1 MSLACA
7 LTPTRGVAAAALV
20 VTLALSAGCAGNDT
34 ANQRSTATGS
44 ASPTAATSAP
54 AAQPARPFGP
64 ACAKVPATGPGSF
77 ADMANQPVAT
87 AVSRNPLLST
97 LATAVT
103 KAGLADTLNRAE
115 ALTVFAPTNDAFA
128 KIPPATLN
136 KVLADKKTL
145 TAILTYHAVGARHT
159 PADLASSTF
168 TTLQGGTI
176 TTAETSTDTVIDRAR
191 VVCGNVQTRN
201 ATVYL
206 IDTVLMPQS

>member
-1 MSLACA
+1 MSLARA

-20 VTLALSAGCAGNDT
+20 ATLALTASCAGSDP
-34 ANQRSTATGS
+34 ARQRSTATGS

-64 ACAKVPATGPGSF
+64 ACAKVPATGPGSV
-77 ADMANQPVAT
+77 ADMANQSVAT
-87 AVSRNPLLST
+87 AASRNPLLST
-97 LATAVT
+97 LATAVS

-136 KVLADKKTL
+136 QVLADKKTL
-145 TAILTYHAVGARHT
+145 TSILTYHVVGARQA
-159 PADLASSTF
+159 PADLASSTL
-168 TTLQGGTI
+168 TTLQGGTV
-176 TTAETSTDTVIDRAR
+176 TTAETNTYTVVDRAR
-191 VVCGNVQTRN
+191 IVCGNVQTRN

-206 IDTVLMPQS
+206 IDMVLMPQS

>member
-1 MSLACA
+1 VSIVTTLSPRRKLAAGALIATVA
-7 LTPTRGVAAAALV
+7 LTTGPALATPAAAE
-20 VTLALSAGCAGNDT
+20 
-34 ANQRSTATGS
+34 
-44 ASPTAATSAP
+44 AP
-54 AAQPARPFGP
+54 RPFGP
-64 ACAKVPATGPGSF
+64 ACAKVPASGPGSV

-87 AVSRNPLLST
+87 AAARNPLLST
-97 LATAVT
+97 LATAVG

-145 TAILTYHAVGARHT
+145 TSILTYHVVGARHT
-159 PADLASSTF
+159 PADLANGRFKTV
-168 TTLQGGTI
+168 QGGTL
-176 TTAETSTDTVIDRAR
+176 TTAKKGETYTVNGAH

-206 IDTVLMPQS
+206 IDTVLMPKR

>member
-1 MSLACA
+1 MSIARTLSPRRELAAGALIATVA
-7 LTPTRGVAAAALV
+7 LTAGPALATPAAAE
-20 VTLALSAGCAGNDT
+20 
-34 ANQRSTATGS
+34 
-44 ASPTAATSAP
+44 AP
-54 AAQPARPFGP
+54 RPFGP
-64 ACAKVPATGPGSF
+64 ACAKVPASGPGSV

-87 AVSRNPLLST
+87 AAARNPLLST
-97 LATAVT
+97 LATAVR

-145 TAILTYHAVGARHT
+145 TSILTYHVVGARHT
-159 PADLASSTF
+159 PADLEDGRF
-168 TTLQGGTI
+168 KTLQGGTL
-176 TTAETSTDTVIDRAR
+176 TTAKKGETYTVNGAR

-206 IDTVLMPQS
+206 IDTVLMPKR

>member
-1 MSLACA
+1 MSIARTLRPRRKLAAGALIATAA
-7 LTPTRGVAAAALV
+7 LTAGPAL
-20 VTLALSAGCAGNDT
+20 
-34 ANQRSTATGS
+34 ATP
-44 ASPTAATSAP
+44 A
-54 AAQPARPFGP
+54 AAQPPRPFGP
-64 ACAKVPATGPGSF
+64 ACAKVPANGPGSV

-87 AVSRNPLLST
+87 AAARNPLLST
-97 LATAVT
+97 LATAVG

-145 TAILTYHAVGARHT
+145 TSILTYHVVGARHT
-159 PADLASSTF
+159 PADLADGRF
-168 TTLQGGTI
+168 KTLQGGTL
-176 TTAETSTDTVIDRAR
+176 TTAKKGDNYTVNGAR

-206 IDTVLMPQS
+206 IDTVLMPKS